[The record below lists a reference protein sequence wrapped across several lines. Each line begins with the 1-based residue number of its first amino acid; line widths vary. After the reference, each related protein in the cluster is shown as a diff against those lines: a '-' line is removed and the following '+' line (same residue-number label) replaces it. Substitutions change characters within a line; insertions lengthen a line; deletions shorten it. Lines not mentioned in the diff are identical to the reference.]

1 MGIPLSDLIIVM
13 EVLGSNLKDLEED
26 LQRDPVPK
34 SILRMML
41 RETEKKWN
49 LVSKYHA
56 KFKYD
61 RQATLA

>member
-1 MGIPLSDLIIVM
+1 MGPSLADLKIVM
-13 EVLGSNLKDLEED
+13 ETLRFQMKVLEED